1 MPHHF
6 GDDEDVD
13 AIYPDEDSGNDQ
25 TDPESN
31 PLMVSLDDNEPTEEE
46 ISAKWFSQ
54 DAFDDD
60 NEQKH
65 IKMDLSEDKED
76 EEEDEMHMDKKGAT
90 IGTPAPQKSTKRVQK
105 ILFVPPFYS
114 AT

>member
-1 MPHHF
+1 
-6 GDDEDVD
+6 
-13 AIYPDEDSGNDQ
+13 
-25 TDPESN
+25 
-31 PLMVSLDDNEPTEEE
+31 VSLDDNEPTEEE

-76 EEEDEMHMDKKGAT
+76 EEEDEMHMDKKPDNQIMPIKPIKKEEINAMKAQFKE
-90 IGTPAPQKSTKRVQK
+90 INAWPTKKVAQAKARKKHVALRNMEK
-105 ILFVPPFYS
+105 V
-114 AT
+114 